1 MKKHWL
7 EVVDYAKKNDK
18 KSLVSLLQN
27 SIPVAASEKRVLIQF
42 DEEIHCEIVNRDDE
56 KRTSIENVVRNI
68 INKNVEVVGVPS
80 DQWMRVRTEYI
91 NSRKQ
96 HDKEENQTPSNEGE
110 EQQDTDVAQKARDL
124 FGEETVHLIDEE

>member
-1 MKKHWL
+1 M
-7 EVVDYAKKNDK
+7 
-18 KSLVSLLQN
+18 
-27 SIPVAASEKRVLIQF
+27 
-42 DEEIHCEIVNRDDE
+42 
-56 KRTSIENVVRNI
+56 RNI

-80 DQWMRVRTEYI
+80 DAVDESTNRIYY
-91 NSRKQ
+91 SRKQ

>member
-1 MKKHWL
+1 MPI
-7 EVVDYAKKNDK
+7 
-18 KSLVSLLQN
+18 SLVDL
-27 SIPVAASEKRVLIQF
+27 
-42 DEEIHCEIVNRDDE
+42 
-56 KRTSIENVVRNI
+56 
-68 INKNVEVVGVPS
+68 
-80 DQWMRVRTEYI
+80 EYI

>member
-1 MKKHWL
+1 MKK
-7 EVVDYAKKNDK
+7 
-18 KSLVSLLQN
+18 
-27 SIPVAASEKRVLIQF
+27 VLIQF